1 MDKVIIDTSAWIESF
16 RPQSEKTFINLVK
29 DLILKGRILVP
40 GIIKTE
46 LLRGTKNKKEYNQL
60 NDLLKGLEYLPVSDD
75 FWEKLSLFSFRLFR
89 KGVAVPL
96 TDTYIALLGIE
107 NNASILHRDKHFDLI
122 AEKVPLKIVK
132 DIDRLFTVLEK
143 VT

>member
-29 DLILKGRILVP
+29 DLIFKGRILVP

-46 LLRGTKNKKEYNQL
+46 ILRGTKNKKEYNQL

-89 KGVAVPL
+89 KGVTVPL

-122 AEKVPLKIVK
+122 AEKVPLKI
-132 DIDRLFTVLEK
+132 LT
-143 VT
+143 

>member
-1 MDKVIIDTSAWIESF
+1 MDKVIVDTSAWIESF
-16 RPQSEKTFINLVK
+16 RPQSEKAFIDFVK

-89 KGVAVPL
+89 KGVTVPL
-96 TDTYIALLGIE
+96 TDIYIALLGIE

-122 AEKVPLKIVK
+122 AEKVSLKI
-132 DIDRLFTVLEK
+132 LT
-143 VT
+143 

>member
-1 MDKVIIDTSAWIESF
+1 MDKVIVDTSAWIESF
-16 RPQSEKTFINLVK
+16 RPQSEKAFIDFVK

-46 LLRGTKNKKEYNQL
+46 ILRGTKNKKEYNQL

-89 KGVAVPL
+89 KGVTVPL

-122 AEKVPLKIVK
+122 AEKVPLKI
-132 DIDRLFTVLEK
+132 LT
-143 VT
+143 

>member
-1 MDKVIIDTSAWIESF
+1 MDKVIVDTSAWIESF

-89 KGVAVPL
+89 KGVTVPL

-122 AEKVPLKIVK
+122 AEKVPLKI
-132 DIDRLFTVLEK
+132 LT
-143 VT
+143 

>member
-46 LLRGTKNKKEYNQL
+46 ILRGTKNKKEYNQL

-89 KGVAVPL
+89 KGVTVPL

-122 AEKVPLKIVK
+122 AEKVPLKI
-132 DIDRLFTVLEK
+132 LT
-143 VT
+143 

>member
-1 MDKVIIDTSAWIESF
+1 MDKVIVDTSAWIESF
-16 RPQSEKTFINLVK
+16 RPQSEKAFINFVK

-46 LLRGTKNKKEYNQL
+46 LLRGTKNKKEYNHL

-89 KGVAVPL
+89 KGVTVPL
-96 TDTYIALLGIE
+96 TDIYIALLGIE

-122 AEKVPLKIVK
+122 AEKVPLKI
-132 DIDRLFTVLEK
+132 LT
-143 VT
+143 

>member
-16 RPQSEKTFINLVK
+16 RPQSEKAFINLVK

-46 LLRGTKNKKEYNQL
+46 LLRGTKSKKEYNQL
-60 NDLLKGLEYLPVSDD
+60 NDLLKGLEYLSVSDG
-75 FWEKLSLFSFRLFR
+75 FWEKLSRFSYSLFR
-89 KGVAVPL
+89 KGVTVPL

-122 AEKVPLKIVK
+122 AEKVPLKI
-132 DIDRLFTVLEK
+132 LT
-143 VT
+143 

>member
-16 RPQSEKTFINLVK
+16 RSQSDKAFICLVK
-29 DLILKGRILVP
+29 DLILKGRVLVP

-46 LLRGTKNKKEYNQL
+46 LLRGTKSKKEYNQL
-60 NDLLKGLEYLPVSDD
+60 NDLLKGPEYLPVPED
-75 FWEKLSLFSFRLFR
+75 FWEKLSWFSFRLFR

-122 AEKVPLKIVK
+122 AEKAPLKI
-132 DIDRLFTVLEK
+132 LT
-143 VT
+143 

>member
-16 RPQSEKTFINLVK
+16 RPQSEKAFINLVK
-29 DLILKGRILVP
+29 DLILKGRILIP

-46 LLRGTKNKKEYNQL
+46 LLRGIKNKKEYNQL

-75 FWEKLSLFSFRLFR
+75 FWGKLSQFSFRLFR
-89 KGVAVPL
+89 KGVTVPL

-122 AEKVPLKIVK
+122 SEKVPLKI
-132 DIDRLFTVLEK
+132 LT
-143 VT
+143 

>member
-1 MDKVIIDTSAWIESF
+1 MDKVIVDTSAWIESF
-16 RPQSEKTFINLVK
+16 RPQSEKTFVNLVK

-46 LLRGTKNKKEYNQL
+46 ILRGTKNKKEYNQL

-89 KGVAVPL
+89 KGVTVPL

-122 AEKVPLKIVK
+122 AEKVPLKI
-132 DIDRLFTVLEK
+132 LT
-143 VT
+143 

>member
-1 MDKVIIDTSAWIESF
+1 MDKVIVDTSAWIESF

-46 LLRGTKNKKEYNQL
+46 ILRGTKNKKEYNQL

-89 KGVAVPL
+89 KGVTVPL

-122 AEKVPLKIVK
+122 AEKVPLKI
-132 DIDRLFTVLEK
+132 LT
-143 VT
+143 

>member
-1 MDKVIIDTSAWIESF
+1 MDKVIVDTSAWIESF
-16 RPQSEKTFINLVK
+16 RPQSEKAFINLVK

-46 LLRGTKNKKEYNQL
+46 ILRGTKNKKEYNQL

-89 KGVAVPL
+89 KGVTVPL

>member
-16 RPQSEKTFINLVK
+16 RPQSEKAFINLVK

-75 FWEKLSLFSFRLFR
+75 FWGKLSLFSFRLFR
-89 KGVAVPL
+89 KGVTVPL

-107 NNASILHRDKHFDLI
+107 NNASILHRDNHFDLI
-122 AEKVPLKIVK
+122 AEKLPLKILTWV
-132 DIDRLFTVLEK
+132 
-143 VT
+143 

>member
-16 RPQSEKTFINLVK
+16 RPQSEKAFINLVK
-29 DLILKGRILVP
+29 DLILKGRILIP

-75 FWEKLSLFSFRLFR
+75 FWGNLSRFSFRLFR
-89 KGVAVPL
+89 KGVTVPL

-122 AEKVPLKIVK
+122 AEKVPLKMLI
-132 DIDRLFTVLEK
+132 
-143 VT
+143 

>member
-16 RPQSEKTFINLVK
+16 RPQSEKKFIDLVK

-46 LLRGTKNKKEYNQL
+46 ILRGTKNKKEYNQL

-89 KGVAVPL
+89 KGVTVPL
-96 TDTYIALLGIE
+96 TDTYIAPLGIE
-107 NNASILHRDKHFDLI
+107 NNASILHCDKHFDLI
-122 AEKVPLKIVK
+122 AEKVPLKI
-132 DIDRLFTVLEK
+132 LT
-143 VT
+143 

>member
-16 RPQSEKTFINLVK
+16 RPQGEKVFIDLVK
-29 DLILKGRILVP
+29 DLILKGRVLIP

-46 LLRGTKNKKEYNQL
+46 LLRGTKNKKEYNHL
-60 NDLLKGLEYLPVSDD
+60 NDLLKGLEYLPATED
-75 FWEKLSLFSFRLFR
+75 FWEKLSRFSFRLFR
-89 KGVAVPL
+89 KGTTVPL

-122 AEKVPLKIVK
+122 AEKVPLKI
-132 DIDRLFTVLEK
+132 LT
-143 VT
+143 

>member
-46 LLRGTKNKKEYNQL
+46 ILRGTKNKKEYNQL
-60 NDLLKGLEYLPVSDD
+60 NDLLKGLEYLPVADD

-89 KGVAVPL
+89 KGVTVPL

-122 AEKVPLKIVK
+122 AEKVPLKI
-132 DIDRLFTVLEK
+132 LT
-143 VT
+143 